1 MVACRLLYRSLGPE
15 ENLVFTDDVQHI
27 RHEIQTFF
35 LFHIQLIRILDEK
48 VENEEPHCATEHLTE
63 AGERAVSQT
72 KRASLPAVAERD
84 KGVLLRLQH
93 LLDFGTHA
101 SVGQRGP
108 PPHCSWWEPAWERAA
123 TGHRE
128 KGQSRARSSNA
139 EVKTQP
145 SVKP

>member
-1 MVACRLLYRSLGPE
+1 M
-15 ENLVFTDDVQHI
+15 VFTDDVQHI
-27 RHEIQTFF
+27 RHEIQTFFF

-128 KGQSRARSSNA
+128 KGQSRARSRNA
-139 EVKTQP
+139 EVQNTAL
-145 SVKP
+145 SETLRA